1 MSTFLR
7 YILGNDKDIA
17 HADLNWLLPVSFTAG
32 MGSFYGMPWEIYR
45 TDKILLPDDNA
56 GGSGETPRARTVTFF
71 TKGGGLPGYRTLI
84 LLVPGIRSGH
94 HDFHRRRRDIAGCIT
109 GHAHRPTDSCG
120 G

>member
-56 GGSGETPRARTVTFF
+56 GGSQVAVE
-71 TKGGGLPGYRTLI
+71 
-84 LLVPGIRSGH
+84 
-94 HDFHRRRRDIAGCIT
+94 RRRGRGQ
-109 GHAHRPTDSCG
+109 
-120 G
+120 

>member
-1 MSTFLR
+1 MLPKGNSWYFDVDAGVQSPTGGLYSSSNHMSAFLR

-56 GGSGETPRARTVTFF
+56 GGSQVAVE
-71 TKGGGLPGYRTLI
+71 
-84 LLVPGIRSGH
+84 
-94 HDFHRRRRDIAGCIT
+94 RRRGRGQ
-109 GHAHRPTDSCG
+109 
-120 G
+120 